1 MIRKSA
7 FWAAILLLGFT
18 APAAAVDE
26 PENIIA
32 YRQSV
37 MKAMGGHAGA
47 IAAVAKGQV
56 SFVDDVAAHA
66 RGVNAMSQL
75 ITRLFPKGTDNLEYA
90 DTRALPDIWQDWP
103 RFETAAK
110 DLQRESAKLV
120 EVAERGGDVAAIGA
134 QLQNVGKACGS
145 CHKPFRAEK
154 K

>member
-7 FWAAILLLGFT
+7 LGAAILLLGFT

-37 MKAMGGHAGA
+37 MKAISGHAGA

-66 RGVNAMSQL
+66 RGINAMSQL
-75 ITRLFPKGTDNLEYA
+75 ITRLFRKGTDNLEYA
-90 DTRALPDIWQDWP
+90 DTRALPDIWQDWS

-110 DLQRESAKLV
+110 DLQRESDKLV
-120 EVAERGGDVAAIGA
+120 EVAEGGGGVAAIGA
-134 QLQNVGKACGS
+134 QLQNVGKACGR

-154 K
+154 I